1 MCESHC
7 PLLVPTGAPCIIGGS
22 GVRLRLLLVVLM
34 VRLFLRGKAAS
45 ISCVWQILNYRST
58 VRKRVEWKMLGT
70 REACPKCGMLLSF
83 SCRGFSKAQ
92 SKGFTPGSVIRPH
105 PKCDCF

>member
-45 ISCVWQILNYRST
+45 ISCSQGYILLAVYPVTNT
-58 VRKRVEWKMLGT
+58 
-70 REACPKCGMLLSF
+70 
-83 SCRGFSKAQ
+83 
-92 SKGFTPGSVIRPH
+92 
-105 PKCDCF
+105 